1 MKVKY
6 LNPFVE
12 AAYEVLSQEIGA
24 NIQRGELALENGY
37 YITDDVTVIIALVGA
52 VEGNVFYSM
61 SQTTAIQL
69 ASRMMS
75 EKLHALDSLAQ
86 SGIAEL
92 SNVITGRASMKLS
105 DAGFEATI
113 SPPSL
118 LIGKGASISTL
129 DFPRVIVPLQ
139 TSEGDLIIHLAL
151 RQGMRNDLKTSQIAI
166 PSSPLPEIS
175 GNR

>member
-1 MKVKY
+1 MMDVKY

-12 AAYEVLSQEIGA
+12 AAYEVLTQETGA
-24 NIQRGELALENGY
+24 NIQRGELSVQQGNY
-37 YITDDVTVIIALVGA
+37 TTDDVTVIIALVGV

-61 SQTTAIQL
+61 SQSTAIHL
-69 ASRMMS
+69 ASRML
-75 EKLHALDSLAQ
+75 EEDLQALNSLAQ

-105 DAGFEATI
+105 ETGFEATI

-118 LIGKGASISTL
+118 LIGKGESISTL

-139 TSEGDLIIHLAL
+139 TSEGDLVIHLAL
-151 RQGMRNDLKTSQIAI
+151 RQGARSALKTAQMRV
-166 PSSPLPEIS
+166 PSSPLLS
-175 GNR
+175 VGNK